1 MKIIYILTRIPSL
14 DAKGDQLVYY
24 YRIKSFLK
32 LGYKIEL
39 VLLLLKNRIN
49 KTKLMHLKKMGVS
62 YKVYEIYKKRIIL
75 NLLRRIYKF
84 DFFHPFQVSIFYHP
98 LAKKLLQEYTFYKE
112 NLILFGLLRHLQF
125 IEGTCGLIL

>member
-24 YRIKSFLK
+24 YRIKSLLK
-32 LGYKIEL
+32 LGYEIEL

-49 KTKLMHLKKMGVS
+49 KTKLMHLKKWVFLIKYMK
-62 YKVYEIYKKRIIL
+62 YIKKRIIL

-84 DFFHPFQVSIFYHP
+84 DFFQPFQVSIFYHP
-98 LAKKLLQEYTFYKE
+98 VAKKLLQEYAIIMK
-112 NLILFGLLRHLQF
+112 I
-125 IEGTCGLIL
+125 

>member
-1 MKIIYILTRIPSL
+1 MKIVYVLTRIPSL

-49 KTKLMHLKKMGVS
+49 K
-62 YKVYEIYKKRIIL
+62 
-75 NLLRRIYKF
+75 RIYYRSLSK
-84 DFFHPFQVSIFYHP
+84 YNEC
-98 LAKKLLQEYTFYKE
+98 AK
-112 NLILFGLLRHLQF
+112 
-125 IEGTCGLIL
+125 